1 MLYTVFFPAMDM
13 FTPDGRFQ
21 QSCLACTCMCPPSN
35 LYIEKRKM
43 KKEKKKKK
51 KKKTISICSPLE
63 VCFM

>member
-1 MLYTVFFPAMDM
+1 MLFRMLYTVFFPAMDM

-43 KKEKKKKK
+43 KKEKKKNSM
-51 KKKTISICSPLE
+51 SIWSPLE
-63 VCFM
+63 VCIM